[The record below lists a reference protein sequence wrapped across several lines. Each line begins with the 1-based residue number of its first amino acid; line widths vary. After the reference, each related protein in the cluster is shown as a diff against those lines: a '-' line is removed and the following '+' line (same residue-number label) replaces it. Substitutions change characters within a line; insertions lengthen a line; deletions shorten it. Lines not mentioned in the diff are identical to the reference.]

1 MQFKTG
7 ISLPAYDYKVSQG
20 NPIFSIGSCFAQII
34 GQKLADTKFKITS
47 NPFGTIYNPLSIL
60 QLLNFSIE
68 KNYPEDHSYLHNQ
81 GLFYNYYM
89 HGDVSDLA
97 REKLEE
103 KIVNLINNTHQQLKA
118 SEWLLI
124 TLGSA
129 YVYLREENKDVVANC
144 HKVPARHFDRR
155 ILQVNEIFDA
165 FSATLQKLKLFNPG
179 IRIIITV
186 SPVRHVRDGL
196 PENSVSKAT
205 LRLVCQQLVENYSFI
220 DYFPSF
226 EFLIDDLRDYR
237 FYADDLVH
245 PSKMA
250 EEYIWQHFQQR
261 YMSEETRQL
270 IKEWNKIQQA
280 VQHRPYHP
288 HSIQHQQF
296 LHKTIEKLLQFKD
309 KLDVSKELEFL
320 KKQLI

>member
-1 MQFKTG
+1 MQFKTS
-7 ISLPAYDYKVSQG
+7 ISLPAYDYKVSQR
-20 NPIFSIGSCFAQII
+20 NPIFSIGSCFAQIM

-60 QLLNFSIE
+60 QLLNFTIE
-68 KNYPEDHSYLHNQ
+68 RNYPEEQSYLNNQ
-81 GLFYNYYM
+81 DLFYNYYM
-89 HGDVSDLA
+89 HGEISDLS
-97 REKLEE
+97 RERLEE
-103 KIVNLINNTHQQLKA
+103 KIINLINNVHQQLKE

-129 YVYLREENKDVVANC
+129 YVYQREDNENVVANC
-144 HKVPARHFDRR
+144 HKVPARHFNRK
-155 ILQVNEIFDA
+155 ILQVNDICDA
-165 FSATLQKLKLFNPG
+165 FSATLQKIKSFNPG

-205 LRLVCQQLVENYSFI
+205 LRLVCQQLVENFSFI
-220 DYFPSF
+220 DYFPSY

-250 EEYIWQHFQQR
+250 EEYIWHHFQQR
-261 YMSEETRQL
+261 YMSEATRQL
-270 IKEWNKIQQA
+270 IKEWSKVQQA
-280 VQHRPYHP
+280 LQHRPYYP
-288 HSIQHQQF
+288 QSSQHQQF

-309 KLDVSKELEFL
+309 KLDVSKELETL
-320 KKQLI
+320 KKQII